1 MVLARLFP
9 LLGQS
14 VDWFENLTSE
24 RRAMSEVRS
33 SVLEMG
39 LSFNDDPMEVEEDTT
54 TSSP

>member
-1 MVLARLFP
+1 VVLARLFP